1 MSRFIAATTF
11 LACSFAMTALPAQVT
26 PQPAP
31 AVQPQY
37 NPAQGQPPQYNAP
50 QYPTQQNPAQYN
62 PAQMV
67 NPQMQRQLTPEQQRQ
82 LEQARQAQLPQRTAQ
97 PQYDPRLQPAQ
108 YQPPVNNATPGQQQ
122 QGIAPNGQPGQ
133 NPAQPGMA
141 PTQLQPVQMQPA
153 RAPFQLTP
161 QQETELEMTLK
172 SWETSS
178 AAVKTFH
185 SDFIRWEYD
194 PVWGPQNSAKT
205 EANGWVR
212 YQAPDKGL
220 FQITTA
226 KNYNPTTS
234 KFEPSNDE
242 TQKEHWVC
250 DGTYVFHV
258 NHKDKQMIKTELP
271 PNMRGTQIADGPLP
285 FVFGQKADKLKARF
299 WVRIVTPPGITDQI
313 WLEAFPKYQ
322 ADAANYKKVD
332 LILDSKKLL
341 PLAIQ
346 THDPNPQ
353 TNIRVVYQFSGHKV
367 NGLFDNTW
375 ITTFIEPKVPS
386 GYKLVEERY
395 NDPAAQP
402 PQQKPLQAEVPG
414 AQRK

>member
-1 MSRFIAATTF
+1 M
-11 LACSFAMTALPAQVT
+11 
-26 PQPAP
+26 
-31 AVQPQY
+31 
-37 NPAQGQPPQYNAP
+37 
-50 QYPTQQNPAQYN
+50 
-62 PAQMV
+62 
-67 NPQMQRQLTPEQQRQ
+67 
-82 LEQARQAQLPQRTAQ
+82 
-97 PQYDPRLQPAQ
+97 
-108 YQPPVNNATPGQQQ
+108 
-122 QGIAPNGQPGQ
+122 
-133 NPAQPGMA
+133 
-141 PTQLQPVQMQPA
+141 QPVQMQPT

-161 QQETELEMTLK
+161 QQEAELDITLK

-205 EANGWVR
+205 EAAGVVR

-220 FQITTA
+220 FQITAA
-226 KNYNPTTS
+226 KNYNTTTS
-234 KFEPSNDE
+234 KFDPSTDIS
-242 TQKEHWVC
+242 QLEHWVC

-258 NHKDKQMIKTELP
+258 DHRTKQMLKTELP

-285 FVFGQKADKLKARF
+285 FVFGQKADKLKARY
-299 WVRIVTPPGITDQI
+299 WVRIVTPPDVKDQI
-313 WLEAFPKYQ
+313 WLEAIPKYQ

-332 LILDSKKLL
+332 LILDAKKLS

-353 TNIRVVYQFSGHKV
+353 TNIRVVYQFSGHKI
-367 NGLFDNTW
+367 NGIFDNTW
-375 ITTFIEPKVPS
+375 FNNFIAPNVPS

-395 NDPAAQP
+395 NDPASQP
-402 PQQKPLQAEVPG
+402 PPQKPLQAEVPG